1 MPKTKDTKTLLR
13 YLTDVN
19 RTLSSI
25 RKLEEKIAS
34 QCYKLT
40 PSYGG
45 NGGSSGGQQISQ
57 VERFVEEK
65 MRLEEELA
73 KCKARLTLV
82 DYIRESE
89 TLSGIEY
96 ELLEWLQLG
105 GSMSEFARTHNIYKS
120 YVYKIRDNA
129 LEKILQFV
137 QNTPKCSE
145 LLVKC

>member
-1 MPKTKDTKTLLR
+1 MLR
-13 YLTDVN
+13 YFTDVN
-19 RTLSSI
+19 KTLENI
-25 RKLEEKIAS
+25 RKIEERIAA

-45 NGGSSGGQQISQ
+45 CGGGSGGQLSQ

-73 KCKARLTLV
+73 KCKARLTLI
-82 DYIRESE
+82 DYIRDCEL
-89 TLSGIEY
+89 LSQIEY

-105 GSMSEFARTHNIYKS
+105 GSMSEFARAHNIYKS

-129 LEKILQFV
+129 LDKALEFV
-137 QNTPKCSE
+137 QNTPKCSA
-145 LLVKC
+145 LWVKC